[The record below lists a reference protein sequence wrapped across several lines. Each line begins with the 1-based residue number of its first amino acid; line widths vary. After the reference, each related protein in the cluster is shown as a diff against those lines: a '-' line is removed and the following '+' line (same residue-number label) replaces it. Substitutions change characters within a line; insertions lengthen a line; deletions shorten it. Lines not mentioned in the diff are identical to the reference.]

1 MDDYGSFQNQ
11 TGIPT
16 AISVYGAEDVALL
29 RKKET
34 TNSESSLENNSRTGT
49 SRRISMSLLAG
60 MALWFVVMAAELSP
74 FLFLVTTDEY
84 QSAGASTNNDD
95 EYDDDDDDTLHAMWG
110 STAYN
115 IRMCSVEECLSS
127 PCQDSQSAPFVCLAL
142 KHNENIRGGCGR
154 TSWDSQSAPFVCL
167 ALKHNESIR
176 GGCGGHHGPL
186 KFVPISAMLRAVPT
200 FWNVRML
207 FPRAPT
213 IFEPKKTATPSVLG
227 TGAADTSSVA
237 TAKTLRTSALP
248 AFPSLDAAPTSLSG
262 PSDQPRRSVPP
273 AARRPRVT
281 IEENQRKEKRRKLV
295 VTHTARVNK
304 NMELKSTHI
313 GLAEIYRFKQK
324 EIDIAHENLPISYQ
338 DDLFAIIRRRF
349 ENTSTP
355 RTESPHSRAYFPND
369 TYPSKAITTGS
380 LNPNEPSPTS
390 PAAFFVWP
398 MTCKNEAIEPK

>member
-142 KHNENIRGGCGR
+142 KHNESIRGGCGR
-154 TSWDSQSAPFVCL
+154 TPWA
-167 ALKHNESIR
+167 
-176 GGCGGHHGPL
+176 
-186 KFVPISAMLRAVPT
+186 
-200 FWNVRML
+200 
-207 FPRAPT
+207 
-213 IFEPKKTATPSVLG
+213 FEIC
-227 TGAADTSSVA
+227 
-237 TAKTLRTSALP
+237 
-248 AFPSLDAAPTSLSG
+248 
-262 PSDQPRRSVPP
+262 SDQCNASGCPHLLERSDAVS
-273 AARRPRVT
+273 
-281 IEENQRKEKRRKLV
+281 E
-295 VTHTARVNK
+295 
-304 NMELKSTHI
+304 STHHI
-313 GLAEIYRFKQK
+313 RAKEDCDTECPRDWCRRHLLCGDGENAPYQCTAGLSKFGCSSDKFEWT
-324 EIDIAHENLPISYQ
+324 
-338 DDLFAIIRRRF
+338 IRST
-349 ENTSTP
+349 EEECSSCCKTTSC
-355 RTESPHSRAYFPND
+355 YD
-369 TYPSKAITTGS
+369 
-380 LNPNEPSPTS
+380 
-390 PAAFFVWP
+390 
-398 MTCKNEAIEPK
+398 

>member
-154 TSWDSQSAPFVCL
+154 TPWA
-167 ALKHNESIR
+167 
-176 GGCGGHHGPL
+176 
-186 KFVPISAMLRAVPT
+186 
-200 FWNVRML
+200 
-207 FPRAPT
+207 
-213 IFEPKKTATPSVLG
+213 FEIC
-227 TGAADTSSVA
+227 
-237 TAKTLRTSALP
+237 
-248 AFPSLDAAPTSLSG
+248 
-262 PSDQPRRSVPP
+262 SDQCNASGCPHLLERSDAVS
-273 AARRPRVT
+273 
-281 IEENQRKEKRRKLV
+281 E
-295 VTHTARVNK
+295 
-304 NMELKSTHI
+304 STHHI
-313 GLAEIYRFKQK
+313 RAKEDCDTECPRDWCRRHRLCGDGENAPYQCTAGLSKFGCSSDKFEWT
-324 EIDIAHENLPISYQ
+324 
-338 DDLFAIIRRRF
+338 IRST
-349 ENTSTP
+349 EEECSSCCKTTSC
-355 RTESPHSRAYFPND
+355 YD
-369 TYPSKAITTGS
+369 
-380 LNPNEPSPTS
+380 
-390 PAAFFVWP
+390 
-398 MTCKNEAIEPK
+398 

>member
-1 MDDYGSFQNQ
+1 MMS
-11 TGIPT
+11 TTMMTMIPFT
-16 AISVYGAEDVALL
+16 PCGVLPP
-29 RKKET
+29 T
-34 TNSESSLENNSRTGT
+34 TFECVPWKNA
-49 SRRISMSLLAG
+49 SRRPARIPNRPLLCAWHSSTTKVSVG
-60 MALWFVVMAAELSP
+60 AA
-74 FLFLVTTDEY
+74 V
-84 QSAGASTNNDD
+84 
-95 EYDDDDDDTLHAMWG
+95 
-110 STAYN
+110 
-115 IRMCSVEECLSS
+115 
-127 PCQDSQSAPFVCLAL
+127 
-142 KHNENIRGGCGR
+142 
-154 TSWDSQSAPFVCL
+154 
-167 ALKHNESIR
+167 
-176 GGCGGHHGPL
+176 GHHGPL

-324 EIDIAHENLPISYQ
+324 EIDIAHEIFTHFIS
-338 DDLFAIIRRRF
+338 R
-349 ENTSTP
+349 
-355 RTESPHSRAYFPND
+355 
-369 TYPSKAITTGS
+369 
-380 LNPNEPSPTS
+380 
-390 PAAFFVWP
+390 
-398 MTCKNEAIEPK
+398 